1 MRAPAREHAQ
11 ALGRIEEALAVLS
24 PPMHLLARMTTAQ
37 HALAVS
43 LAQMR
48 VPSNFQGSGA
58 DSRRDLVSLVASA
71 LSVLPQLHAH
81 APLRHQLLSILG
93 AQLSM

>member
-1 MRAPAREHAQ
+1 
-11 ALGRIEEALAVLS
+11 
-24 PPMHLLARMTTAQ
+24 MHLLARMTTAQ

-43 LAQMR
+43 LVQMR
-48 VPSNFQGSGA
+48 VPSNLQGSGA
-58 DSRRDLVSLVASA
+58 DSSRDLVSLVASA

-81 APLRHQLLSILG
+81 APLHHPLLSILG